1 MSLLKKNKTMIKQ
14 IFRFNYVLIW
24 VLISLFSNHSV
35 SSQIRSSYD
44 SLDISINNYIKENNI
59 PGLLACVVKGNK
71 VEWLNTYGFSNI
83 ENKVEMKPDAI
94 LNIASVSKLFTAT
107 AIMQLWEKDK
117 INLKA
122 DINTYLPFSIR
133 NPKFPNT
140 PISIQQLLTHSSSII
155 DGSAIWESY
164 SCGDPTISLEYWI
177 TNYFKPDG
185 EFYNE
190 KENFS
195 ENKPGS
201 IDNYSNVGYGLLG
214 YIVERVSGQP
224 FNEYCNDNIFNPL
237 EMVNSGWLISE
248 IDIANHITP
257 YVYMSDDLRDDMA
270 NHFNHLFPGESEF
283 QRYTNIATCLY
294 SCSNYPDGYVR
305 TSIIELSHFL
315 IACMNNGEY
324 QNKRIL
330 KKQTLDLI
338 LSPQTEINKNTGLG
352 WHKENIFW
360 GHNGSDP
367 GVQTELFFNPETK
380 IGIIIIQNSLEG
392 ESFDILKSIY
402 NVVSADKK

>member
-1 MSLLKKNKTMIKQ
+1 MTKQ
-14 IFRFNYVLIW
+14 IFKCNSILIYVA
-24 VLISLFSNHSV
+24 ISLLLNHPV
-35 SSQIRSSYD
+35 SSQAFTKYD

-59 PGLLACVVKGNK
+59 PGLLACVVRGDK
-71 VEWLNTYGFSNI
+71 VEWLNSYGLANI
-83 ENKVEMKPDAI
+83 ENKAEMKSDAI
-94 LNIASVSKLFTAT
+94 INIASISKLFTAT
-107 AIMQLWEKDK
+107 AIMQLWENDK
-117 INLKA
+117 INLDA
-122 DINTYLPFSIR
+122 DIDTYLPFSIR
-133 NPKFPNT
+133 NPKFPDV
-140 PISIQQLLTHSSSII
+140 PITVKQLLTHTSSII
-155 DGSAIWESY
+155 DGSALWESY
-164 SCGDPTISLEYWI
+164 SCGDPTISLKYWI

-201 IDNYSNVGYGLLG
+201 TDWYSNVGYGLLG
-214 YIVERVSGQP
+214 YIVERVTGQP
-224 FNEYCNDNIFNPL
+224 FNEYCNENIFKPL
-237 EMVNSGWLISE
+237 EMDNSGWLISE
-248 IDIANHITP
+248 IDTTNCITP

-270 NHFNHLFPGESEF
+270 NNFNHLFPGERDF
-283 QRYTNIATCLY
+283 RKFTNIATCLY

-324 QNKRIL
+324 QSKKIL
-330 KKQTLDLI
+330 GRQTLELM
-338 LSPQTEINKNTGLG
+338 LSPQTEINKNQGLG
-352 WHKENIFW
+352 WHKEKIFW

-367 GVQTELFFNPETK
+367 GVQSELFFNPETK

-392 ESFDILKSIY
+392 ESFDILKNIY

>member
-1 MSLLKKNKTMIKQ
+1 MTKQLFKFNNILFCIVISLL
-14 IFRFNYVLIW
+14 
-24 VLISLFSNHSV
+24 SNHPI
-35 SSQIRSSYD
+35 SSQVYTSYD
-44 SLDISINNYIKENNI
+44 SLDETINNYIRDNNI
-59 PGLLACVVKGNK
+59 PGLVACVVIGNK
-71 VEWLNTYGFSNI
+71 IEWINSYGFSNI

-94 LNIASVSKLFTAT
+94 INIASVSKLFTTT

-117 INLKA
+117 ISLKA

-133 NPKFPNT
+133 NPKFPGV
-140 PISIQQLLTHSSSII
+140 PITIQQLLTHTSSIV
-155 DGSAIWESY
+155 DGSALWESY
-164 SCGDPTISLEYWI
+164 SCGDPSISLEYWV

-195 ENKPGS
+195 ENEPGS

-214 YIVERVSGQP
+214 YIVERVSGQT
-224 FNEYCNDNIFNPL
+224 FNEYCNENIFKPL
-237 EMVNSGWLISE
+237 KMVNSGWLISE
-248 IDIANHITP
+248 IDTANHITP

-270 NHFNHLFPGESEF
+270 NNFNHLFPGEKEF
-283 QRYTNIATCLY
+283 KRFTNIATCLY
-294 SCSNYPDGYVR
+294 SCPNYPDGYVR

-324 QNKRIL
+324 KDNRIL

-338 LSPQTEINKNTGLG
+338 LSPQIEKNKNIGLG
-352 WHKENIFW
+352 WHKEKIFW

-367 GVQTELFFNPETK
+367 GVQSELFFNPETK

-392 ESFDILKSIY
+392 ESFDILKNIF